1 MTIPSFAAAEPKE
14 KTHRCGMY
22 ILILSLNVTE
32 IQLLQKEKGKNVVQ
46 FLGGGKKIRSI
57 LT

>member
-1 MTIPSFAAAEPKE
+1 MW
-14 KTHRCGMY
+14 
-22 ILILSLNVTE
+22 NVHPNTVV
-32 IQLLQKEKGKNVVQ
+32 KRDGDTAVAKKKGKNVVQ